1 MGYGNDGRMEEKKDM
16 IYLNNKLADYMQR
29 VRNMGPGQNS
39 QIFLETLRNIEC
51 EVEKLKKL
59 YESELDKLR
68 KKVDEAN
75 RLKNDAASDA
85 EKNRRL
91 ACDFDERYRA
101 EKDKNAALSRELDR
115 LQRMMGELEKELAVA
130 KSSAANPKAQL
141 AQAQN
146 DLARE
151 AAKYKELCREL
162 DQEKANNKQLNDQ
175 NKVLQQTKG
184 FNDQVKSEQLK
195 DANNKLD
202 QAKKL
207 IADLERRN
215 KDLER
220 QVATLPE
227 MVEEMRKKNN
237 RDLEKYKQAMEA
249 ENRQNH
255 GMLRQQFEEQI
266 AQLKADNEKMNK
278 ENERLMKRLR
288 ELEGQVNDLGAQK
301 AVLEQQLAQERTRS
315 SDKLRDLERRLRE
328 LQDML
333 QQKINEMNAGK
344 ETEHSL
350 KAEIETYRILLNE
363 ESKRLD
369 GEGGDTT
376 GRRPLSRSY
385 AGRATTP
392 PGSSNARCRP
402 GSPSQRARGPN
413 TFRGDPRTTYQ
424 SAYGHRGWNKSKTSN
439 DGFPALQS
447 GNSKLYAGNSWGN
460 SGCGNTRSLPKVY
473 A

>member
-1 MGYGNDGRMEEKKDM
+1 MDIVLRINTEYKKHTGKMGYGNDGRMEEKKDM

-59 YESELDKLR
+59 YESELDKL
-68 KKVDEAN
+68 
-75 RLKNDAASDA
+75 
-85 EKNRRL
+85 
-91 ACDFDERYRA
+91 RYRA

-184 FNDQVKSEQLK
+184 FNDQTNAIKTNIVSIVRLTFIFIYKTIQLN
-195 DANNKLD
+195 ANLPTYFRHILDKLD

-350 KAEIETYRILLNE
+350 KAEIERQMQAREPI
-363 ESKRLD
+363 
-369 GEGGDTT
+369 
-376 GRRPLSRSY
+376 PARSW
-385 AGRATTP
+385 AEHI
-392 PGSSNARCRP
+392 
-402 GSPSQRARGPN
+402 QR
-413 TFRGDPRTTYQ
+413 
-424 SAYGHRGWNKSKTSN
+424 
-439 DGFPALQS
+439 
-447 GNSKLYAGNSWGN
+447 
-460 SGCGNTRSLPKVY
+460 
-473 A
+473 